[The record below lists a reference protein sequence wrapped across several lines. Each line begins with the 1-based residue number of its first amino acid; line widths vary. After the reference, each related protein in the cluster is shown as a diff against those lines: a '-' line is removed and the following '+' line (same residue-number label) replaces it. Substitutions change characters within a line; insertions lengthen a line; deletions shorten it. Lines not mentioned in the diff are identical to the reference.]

1 MCSLHCKLEGREQLQ
16 LHLCSA
22 TSVCKWVCLNVSYIT
37 LGRAELMLRG
47 NIPLYEAPET
57 S

>member
-1 MCSLHCKLEGREQLQ
+1 MCSLHCRLEGREQLQ

-22 TSVCKWVCLNVSYIT
+22 TSICKQVCLNVSYRS

-47 NIPLYEAPET
+47 KIPLYEAPKI